1 MSGCRHSFQQGWLR
15 RIDGTR
21 AMTITP
27 KGQHGFRE
35 LFGVRVDYCEAP
47 GSKRTDVA
55 APASRQVTP
64 VTDWSR

>member
-1 MSGCRHSFQQGWLR
+1 MSGCRHSFQQGWLH

-21 AMTITP
+21 TMTITP

-47 GSKRTDVA
+47 GSKRTDMA
-55 APASRQVTP
+55 APASRQATP
-64 VTDWSR
+64 ATDWNR